1 MEALI
6 LDSKYDVVDVV
17 DTFESFIWTDRF
29 LGYGDF
35 ELYTPVESKYF
46 PNLKENLYLML
57 KGSERLMILE
67 DLNIAT
73 DFENGDRITVTGRS
87 LESILDRRIIW
98 KQTILSGSF
107 QDAIQKLLNENI
119 ISPAQESRKIPNFTF
134 KVSDDPYILGLTI
147 DAQYYGENLYNSIIE
162 LCEARKVG
170 FRILPKGAGG
180 FEFELYNGEDRSFS
194 QDENLWVE
202 FSPRFDNL
210 LSSNYLKSSKL
221 KKTAALAAGEGEG
234 ADRKTIEVLDDSGG
248 GSGLTRKE
256 LFVEASITTATEDGS
271 TISETEYNKQLKEK
285 GKTALAETKVTETFE
300 GEIDTT
306 NQYVYSRD
314 FFIGDI
320 VQIVNEY
327 GKESR
332 VRITEIVQSQ
342 DASGTKIT
350 PTFISMDEEE
360 ATE

>member
-6 LDSKYDVVDVV
+6 LDSKYEIVDIV

-35 ELYTPVESKYF
+35 ELYTPVETRYF
-46 PNLKENLYLML
+46 PNLREDLYLML
-57 KGSERLMILE
+57 KGSRRLMILE
-67 DLNIAT
+67 DLSIAT

-87 LESILDRRIIW
+87 LESILERRIVW
-98 KQTILSGSF
+98 GQTVLSGSF
-107 QDAIQKLLNENI
+107 QNAIQKLLNENI
-119 ISPAQESRKIPNFTF
+119 ISPAIESRKIPNFTF
-134 KVSDDPYILGLTI
+134 KASEDPYILGLTV
-147 DAQYYGENLYNSIIE
+147 DAQYYGENLYDAILE

-170 FRILPKGAGG
+170 FRILPVGQGG
-180 FEFELYNGEDRSFS
+180 FEFELYVGEDRSFS

-221 KKTAALAAGEGEG
+221 KKTAALTAGEGEG
-234 ADRKTIEVLDDSGG
+234 SERKTVEVLADNGG

-256 LFVEASITTATEDGS
+256 LFVEANISTTTDDGS
-271 TISETEYNKQLKEK
+271 AISEDEYNKQLTEK

-306 NQYVYSRD
+306 NQYVYDRD

-327 GKESR
+327 GIESR

-342 DASGTKIT
+342 DASGTVIT
-350 PTFISMDEEE
+350 PTFVSMDE
-360 ATE
+360 

>member
-6 LDSKYDVVDVV
+6 LDSKYKVLDIVDA
-17 DTFESFIWTDRF
+17 FESFIWTDRF

-57 KGSERLMILE
+57 KGSKHLMILE
-67 DLNIAT
+67 DLSIAT

-98 KQTILSGSF
+98 GQTVLSGSF
-107 QDAIQKLLNENI
+107 QDAIQKLLNENV
-119 ISPAQESRKIPNFTF
+119 ISPAIESRKVPNFTF
-134 KVSDDPYILGLTI
+134 KASEDPYILGLTV
-147 DAQYYGENLYNSIIE
+147 DAQYYGENLYDAILE
-162 LCEARKVG
+162 LCETRKVG
-170 FRILPKGAGG
+170 FRILPAGQGG
-180 FEFELYNGEDRSFS
+180 FEFELYVGEDRSFS

-221 KKTAALAAGEGEG
+221 KKTAALTAGEGEG
-234 ADRKTIEVLDDSGG
+234 SERKTVEVLADNGG

-256 LFVEASITTATEDGS
+256 LFVEASISTTTDDGG
-271 TISETEYNKQLKEK
+271 TISENEYNKQLTEK

-306 NQYVYSRD
+306 NQYVYGRD
-314 FFIGDI
+314 FAIGDI

-327 GKESR
+327 GIESR

-342 DASGTKIT
+342 DASGTVVT
-350 PTFISMDEEE
+350 PTFVSMDE
-360 ATE
+360 